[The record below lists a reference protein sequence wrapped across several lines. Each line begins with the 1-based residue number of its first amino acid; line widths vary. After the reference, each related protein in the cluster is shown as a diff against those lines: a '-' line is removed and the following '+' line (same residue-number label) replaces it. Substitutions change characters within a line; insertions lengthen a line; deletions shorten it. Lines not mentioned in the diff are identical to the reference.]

1 MRKGDETKREILRAA
16 EQLFCQKG
24 YEAASMQE
32 IVRAAGVSKGGIY
45 HHFASK
51 EEIMTLL
58 SHQHA
63 QESAERAEAQLADA
77 PDDLARLNLLLMACL
92 PMRDEDAAFT
102 AMLLPMATSPE
113 GRAMALTYLDALSDR
128 FHPLLEQTIAQGV
141 QSGTLFTEI
150 RGVAGIV
157 LHLLGD
163 CFSIWRAAHADEN
176 DKQPCDLP
184 ALVDLLTRYR
194 RAVEVLLNA
203 PFGSVTLLTLEDVE
217 SMAQRLLQ

>member
-77 PDDLARLNLLLMACL
+77 P
-92 PMRDEDAAFT
+92 
-102 AMLLPMATSPE
+102 E
-113 GRAMALTYLDALSDR
+113 GRSMALTYLDALSDR

-163 CFSIWRAAHADEN
+163 CFFDLAGQLMQAKK

-184 ALVDLLTRYR
+184 DLVDLLTRYR

>member
-1 MRKGDETKREILRAA
+1 
-16 EQLFCQKG
+16 
-24 YEAASMQE
+24 
-32 IVRAAGVSKGGIY
+32 
-45 HHFASK
+45 
-51 EEIMTLL
+51 
-58 SHQHA
+58 
-63 QESAERAEAQLADA
+63 
-77 PDDLARLNLLLMACL
+77 
-92 PMRDEDAAFT
+92 
-102 AMLLPMATSPE
+102 
-113 GRAMALTYLDALSDR
+113 MALTYLDALSDR

-163 CFSIWRAAHADEN
+163 CFFDLAGQLMQAKK

-217 SMAQRLLQ
+217 SMAQRLL

>member
-1 MRKGDETKREILRAA
+1 
-16 EQLFCQKG
+16 
-24 YEAASMQE
+24 
-32 IVRAAGVSKGGIY
+32 
-45 HHFASK
+45 
-51 EEIMTLL
+51 
-58 SHQHA
+58 
-63 QESAERAEAQLADA
+63 
-77 PDDLARLNLLLMACL
+77 
-92 PMRDEDAAFT
+92 MRDEDAAFT
-102 AMLLPMATSPE
+102 TMLLPMATSPE

-163 CFSIWRAAHADEN
+163 CFFDLAGQLMQAKN

>member
-1 MRKGDETKREILRAA
+1 
-16 EQLFCQKG
+16 
-24 YEAASMQE
+24 
-32 IVRAAGVSKGGIY
+32 
-45 HHFASK
+45 
-51 EEIMTLL
+51 
-58 SHQHA
+58 
-63 QESAERAEAQLADA
+63 
-77 PDDLARLNLLLMACL
+77 
-92 PMRDEDAAFT
+92 MRDEDAAFT

-113 GRAMALTYLDALSDR
+113 GRAMALTYLDALADR

-163 CFSIWRAAHADEN
+163 CFFDLAAQLMQAKN